1 MTTTRDFEGRTALV
15 TGAARNIGRAIA
27 LAFADAGANVGIIVN
42 SSRNEGEA
50 VAEEVRQRGVKAAV
64 AVGDIGSNQDCE
76 RMVAEITAQLGSI
89 DTLVNNA
96 ARRPREA
103 FLDITPEKWD
113 SVLGSNLSS
122 VFYLSRLVLPG
133 MKERGF
139 GRIINIGGPDGLH
152 GMKLRAHNVA
162 CKAGLVGLTKAIALE
177 FGPHGV
183 TANLVI
189 PGIMNT
195 SRNEADYPEFEKII
209 ADMQARNERSEIS
222 IPRPGEP
229 DEMAYAVMFLAS
241 QKASYLTS
249 QSIYVSGGLFGMP

>member
-1 MTTTRDFEGRTALV
+1 MTHDFTGRTVLV

-27 LAFADAGANVGIIVN
+27 LAFADGGANVGIIVN
-42 SSRNEGEA
+42 SSRQEGEA
-50 VAEEVRQRGVKAAV
+50 VAAEARERGVKAAV
-64 AVGDIGSNQDCE
+64 AVGDIAMPQECE
-76 RMVAEITAQLGSI
+76 RMVGEITAALGPI

-96 ARRPREA
+96 AQRPREG
-103 FLDITPEKWD
+103 FLEITPEKWNA
-113 SVLGSNLSS
+113 VLGSNLSA
-122 VFYLSRLVLPG
+122 VFYLARLVLPG

-177 FGPHGV
+177 FGPFGV

-195 SRNEADYPEFEKII
+195 SRDAKDYPEIEKII
-209 ADMQARNERSEIS
+209 AELHERNERSEIA

-229 DEMAYAVMFLAS
+229 EEMANAVTFLAS
-241 QKASYLTS
+241 EKSSYLTS